1 MWSDAMAAL
10 VLIVDDDDGIRLT
23 LRDILEDEGYD
34 VFEARDGVEGLEAVE
49 QHNPQ
54 IMLLDLNMPRMSGWE
69 LFERLQAARIGV
81 PTVIMTAGRRAADE
95 AARLHA
101 AASLAKPFDVDD
113 VLTTVERLLPP

>member
-1 MWSDAMAAL
+1 MAAL

-34 VFEARDGVEGLEAVE
+34 VFEARDGVEGYAAVE
-49 QHNPQ
+49 RHNPQ

-69 LFERLQAARIGV
+69 LFERLQEAQLGV

-95 AARLHA
+95 ASRLHA

-113 VLTTVERLLPP
+113 VLTTVERLLPR